1 MELPNEELFP
11 FSNRCYDQLP
21 ILIAAIVRETY
32 LFIKSMQ
39 PISQNYN
46 CRNLV
51 KQIKIAEENL
61 SQSCI
66 LCQLLRKKTLASGSN
81 IFFIFTTICLIS
93 TEWI

>member
-32 LFIKSMQ
+32 PFIKSML

-46 CRNLV
+46 
-51 KQIKIAEENL
+51 
-61 SQSCI
+61 
-66 LCQLLRKKTLASGSN
+66 
-81 IFFIFTTICLIS
+81 
-93 TEWI
+93 